1 MRARICLASAESVL
15 LRGAAGED
23 PSGSGVVVTVVVGVT
38 VTVTADAS
46 LPATTGADVDRASS
60 CTRSLVA
67 SAATSTEVKE
77 KKTLVDSL
85 DCEPYRSRR
94 SSFRCLL
101 PFVLNFQGG
110 RLSPWA
116 DGPRLFFYVAASP
129 LRKLQHD

>member
-23 PSGSGVVVTVVVGVT
+23 LSGSGVVVAVVVGVT

-46 LPATTGADVDRASS
+46 LPATGADVDRASS

-85 DCEPYRSRR
+85 DCEPYLSRR

-101 PFVLNFQGG
+101 PFVLNFRGE

>member
-23 PSGSGVVVTVVVGVT
+23 LSGSGVVVAVVVGVT

-46 LPATTGADVDRASS
+46 LPATGADVDRASS

-101 PFVLNFQGG
+101 PFVLNFQGEGCRRGPTGLGYSFTLPG
-110 RLSPWA
+110 RL
-116 DGPRLFFYVAASP
+116 
-129 LRKLQHD
+129 

>member
-23 PSGSGVVVTVVVGVT
+23 LSGSGVVVAVVVGVT

-46 LPATTGADVDRASS
+46 LPATGADVDRASS

-129 LRKLQHD
+129 LRKLQHG